1 MGADYGP
8 LVRAL
13 VIEAD
18 RRAAADVG
26 QKVNKG
32 EALAQVLADKANMQ
46 YKPASVRSW
55 MRGDSMPPADVLLAV
70 ARTAGIS
77 IDEMAGRQEGAEG
90 ERLETLEGRV
100 ASLTEVVGRLQEE
113 LIAQRRAQRR
123 AWAEQSSEATQP
135 APQAPAGRP
144 ANRPLRP

>member
-18 RRAAADVG
+18 RRAAEDLG

-32 EALAQVLADKANMQ
+32 EALAQVLAEKANMQ

-77 IDEMAGRQEGAEG
+77 IDEIAGRQEGAGG
-90 ERLETLEGRV
+90 ERLEALEGQV
-100 ASLTEVVGRLQEE
+100 ASLAEVVGKLQEE
-113 LIAQRRAQRR
+113 LVRQRRAERLR
-123 AWAEQSSEATQP
+123 WAQQSQEADQP
-135 APQAPAGRP
+135 AALPPGGRP
-144 ANRPLRP
+144 ASGRRP

>member
-1 MGADYGP
+1 
-8 LVRAL
+8 
-13 VIEAD
+13 
-18 RRAAADVG
+18 
-26 QKVNKG
+26 
-32 EALAQVLADKANMQ
+32 MQ

-90 ERLETLEGRV
+90 ERLGALEGQV
-100 ASLTEVVGRLQEE
+100 ASLTEVVGKLQEE

-123 AWAEQSSEATQP
+123 AWAEQSSAATQP
-135 APQAPAGRP
+135 APEAPAARS
-144 ANRPLRP
+144 ANRPRRP

>member
-13 VIEAD
+13 VAEAD
-18 RRAAADVG
+18 RRAAEELG

-32 EALAQVLADKANMQ
+32 EALAQVLAERANMQ

-90 ERLETLEGRV
+90 ERLEALEGKV
-100 ASLTEVVGRLQEE
+100 ASLSEVVGRLQEA
-113 LIAQRRAQRR
+113 LIEQRRAQRR
-123 AWAEQSSEATQP
+123 AWAEQSTGEDTPAAQP
-135 APQAPAGRP
+135 PAGRP
-144 ANRPLRP
+144 ASRGPRP

>member
-1 MGADYGP
+1 MGGDYGP
-8 LVRAL
+8 LVRSL

-18 RRAAADVG
+18 RRAAADLG

-32 EALAQVLADKANMQ
+32 EALAQVLAEKANMQ

-77 IDEMAGRQEGAEG
+77 IDEMAGRQEGAGG
-90 ERLETLEGRV
+90 ERLEALEGQV
-100 ASLTEVVGRLQEE
+100 ASLAEVVGRLKEE
-113 LIAQRRAQRR
+113 VAEQRRAERLR
-123 AWAEQSSEATQP
+123 WAQQSRGDDQP
-135 APQAPAGRP
+135 SALPPSGRP
-144 ANRPLRP
+144 GSTRRP